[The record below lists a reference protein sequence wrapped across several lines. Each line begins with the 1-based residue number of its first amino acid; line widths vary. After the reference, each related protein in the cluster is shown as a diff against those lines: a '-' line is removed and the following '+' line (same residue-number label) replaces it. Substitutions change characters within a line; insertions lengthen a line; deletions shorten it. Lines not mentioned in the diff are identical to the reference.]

1 MPIDQKLR
9 VLIDGNT
16 TGLNKALTTA
26 STRLNQF
33 GTRLQSIGTSLS
45 TRLTLPIALAGGAA
59 IKMASDFEESLNKV
73 DVAFKDSS
81 SIVKEFS
88 KTTLENFGIAE
99 GTALDM
105 AALFGDM
112 GTSMGIAVD
121 SAAEMSTALVGLA
134 GDLASFKNMNIKEV
148 TTALNGVFTG
158 ETESL
163 KRLGII
169 MTEINLK
176 QFAQEQGI
184 KKNIKAMTQAEKVN
198 LRFQF
203 VLKNTANAQGDFA
216 RTSGGAAN
224 QMRIFQETL
233 KELAANFGQII
244 LPAFTKIVKKA
255 NVILKSFNNLDTE
268 TKKLILTIAGISA
281 VIAPVIM
288 VLGTFIKS
296 VGFISSG
303 VMTAI
308 PVITKLGSALK
319 ILGTIALT
327 NPIGIIVTGV
337 SALTIGVIE
346 LLHRL
351 NPVVSRI
358 QTFFNLIRSG
368 GNFVAFNNLQMET
381 TAKNLARIKEEEEQG
396 IRAKKEYTNNI
407 KLNNS
412 AYQELGNTIN
422 TSVVPALR
430 KVSTLETDLKPLGL
444 VNVGANVKPTADTS
458 GMSNL
463 ANNKT
468 SEQAPFIN
476 TLQQGV
482 ILTDLLTQS
491 FQNLGSGGNF
501 FEPIIQHIKQLV
513 IKLVAATAAAAV
525 LNAIMGG
532 GASGFSSMFSQFSG
546 IPIKP
551 MANGG
556 IVSAPTMGL
565 MGEYSGAKSNP
576 EVVAPLDKLKTMIG
590 TTGSQNVQVGGEFK
604 IKGQDLV
611 VAVQRATNQR
621 NRIK

>member
-16 TGLNKALTTA
+16 TGLNKALTTT

-281 VIAPVIM
+281 VIGPVIM

-308 PVITKLGSALK
+308 PVITKLGSSLK